1 MNPKL
6 IKLSAR
12 IDALASRR
20 RGKLSMDRLTDAGAE
35 KLRQL
40 AGGKPDA
47 RTSTG
52 CEHMSTEAL
61 LRYIVDMGGLDP
73 VTDFKPARSAGRNG
87 SAIPIVANPYAG
99 AIQKLM
105 NGNT

>member
-1 MNPKL
+1 MNPKI

-20 RGKLSMDRLTDAGAE
+20 RGKLSMDKLSDAGAE

-40 AGGKPDA
+40 AGGKPDVK
-47 RTSTG
+47 TPTG

-61 LRYIVDMGGLDP
+61 MSYLVDLGGLDP
-73 VTDFKPARSAGRNG
+73 VTDFKPAKSAGKNG
-87 SAIPIVANPYAG
+87 SAIRSWSTPTRARF
-99 AIQKLM
+99 KS
-105 NGNT
+105 

>member
-1 MNPKL
+1 MNPKI

-40 AGGKPDA
+40 AGGKPDVK
-47 RTSTG
+47 TPTG
-52 CEHMSTEAL
+52 CEHMSSEAL
-61 LRYIVDMGGLDP
+61 LRYLVGLGGLDP
-73 VTDFKPARSAGRNG
+73 VTDFKPGRNG
-87 SAIPIVANPYAG
+87 HAIIAAG
-99 AIQKLM
+99 AA
-105 NGNT
+105 